1 MTRATQC
8 SGSVWY
14 THCLIRHQMKDPT
27 MSTVPML
34 SLSDTVLRLVL
45 ATLLGALVGLE
56 RERLERE
63 RRERAAGLRTHAIVA
78 LAAALMMVVS
88 TYGFSDVLGPGQ
100 LVQLDVSRVAAQ
112 VVTGIGFL
120 GAGIIIFRQSVVR
133 GLTTA
138 ASVWAVAGLGLACG
152 GGLFAAAGVTTALLL
167 LLQIVLRPIEQRF
180 FTEPRD
186 YLLALRVQQGAGS
199 LASIES
205 VIRQAGVSI
214 ESLRVQPV
222 NGGLEDRIDIALG
235 PLPDTQATKL
245 LDQVRALEGATLIT
259 YAMGSQ
265 QFGLSAESSPD
276 PDRDEAKL
284 G

>member
-1 MTRATQC
+1 
-8 SGSVWY
+8 
-14 THCLIRHQMKDPT
+14 

-34 SLSDTVLRLVL
+34 SLTDTVLRLVA

-56 RERLERE
+56 RERRE
-63 RRERAAGLRTHAIVA
+63 RSAGLRTHAIVA

-120 GAGIIIFRQSVVR
+120 GAGVIIFRQSVVR

-180 FTEPRD
+180 FTESRD
-186 YLLALRVQQGAGS
+186 YLLALRVQQGAGG

-235 PLPDTQATKL
+235 PVPDTQATKL

-265 QFGLSAESSPD
+265 QFGPSAESSPGS
-276 PDRDEAKL
+276 DRDEA
-284 G
+284 